1 MNIHFNIRLFLLM
14 LTFGFASVALTLNL
28 SFNKN
33 EILGSDGEVIK
44 KNLHKKELYIHNFLK
59 SSSTFDS
66 LKSIAKN
73 VEWGQ
78 KIISKF
84 QEKDIQLL
92 VFENHRLNF
101 WSGIQVILKTDS
113 SLKSGSTFLTW
124 NNGWY
129 EAIKRVDKSFSVV
142 CLIPIKS
149 NYPFQNQ
156 YLQNKFAPDLI
167 SANNLDIATINDKNV
182 LDIRNIDNKYLFS
195 VKLKS
200 AVINTFYSRVE
211 LLMWILSIIFGLM
224 LANQLCAWVVD
235 KGYVKTAVVLL
246 FCFLSAFRL
255 ADLQYGWFV
264 HYFDIDIFNPKYY
277 AANYYF
283 PSMGAFMLNI
293 VAITWFVIFLYNY
306 RFQIKLSN
314 KPISK
319 LFSAIIYILLGV
331 ILAVAGFQINDLF
344 YGLVLNSNIVF
355 DVTNVLNLNWLS
367 WLGIVILSLSVLS
380 LYLLIQSLLS
390 IGDTLNLTIKE
401 RLIIFCTGV
410 TTVLINRLF
419 FSDFDVF
426 FLLFS
431 LNLLLLGWAYYH
443 GKKRFNLGIFTFVI
457 LIFAIITSLKL
468 DRFQSI
474 KEKES
479 RKLLASKL
487 ESSVDPNAVLLFLNL
502 EREIQKDNF
511 IKDYFDNPLSN
522 YNSLLTRLQKIYFA
536 GYLSRYE
543 LKSYEFNRSDK
554 LLRGESDVDISTFKN
569 LVLSGS
575 VKVSDY
581 FYRINNT
588 FGVQNYFALLPIS
601 KNDEKV
607 GTLVVQLTSKGIYDI
622 SSIPQLLVNGK
633 IKENLNLSGYSYA
646 YYSSGRLLNQQ
657 GKFVYDLI
665 NKDFPGKLKDHVFVK
680 RIDNNGKKFSHLIYK
695 PTSQKVIVI
704 SKEISS
710 LLTKLASVS
719 FIFLILLSFAF
730 IVFTLRWFWFS
741 FNSKKMRLRDL
752 GNYLILTNRMLY
764 KTRIQ
769 VSMVSTVVITLIVS
783 GLITFFNISNQY
795 REQQKEGIL
804 DKVNKIAAGFN
815 KQLFQNGVLTY
826 NEQTELAF
834 NTFADL
840 NGADLNLFDVEG
852 NLILS
857 TQPKIYQNDLIAPK
871 MNSLAYLYLN
881 KLQKSVCTTEEMI
894 GKLSFIS
901 AYVPLRNNRNEPIAY
916 LGLPYFSN
924 IQDYEDRIGL
934 FVNALINVYALVFVA
949 IGFFAV
955 FVANKITNPLTIIQK
970 SLSQT
975 KIGRKNEPIIWKRKD
990 EIGNLIKEYNKM
1002 IAALEISALKL
1013 ARSER
1018 ESAWREMAKQVAHE
1032 IKNPLTP
1039 LKLGVQL
1046 LDKSWK
1052 ENDPNFN
1059 IKFEKFTKSFIEQ
1072 IESLAHIASEF
1083 SSFAKMPDT
1092 VLEKVNLSE
1101 IIQKAIEIYKKSD
1114 EHIIAFHDKTSID
1127 TIVKADKDQLMRC
1140 FNNLIKNAV
1149 EARSELRPGIIQIF
1163 VHCAN
1168 NQIFIEVRDNGIGIP
1183 ESLKSRIFVP
1193 NFTTKSSGTGLGLAF
1208 VKQAV
1213 ENMDGSIRFE
1223 TENDTGTTFFIKL
1236 PLVS

>member
-1 MNIHFNIRLFLLM
+1 
-14 LTFGFASVALTLNL
+14 
-28 SFNKN
+28 
-33 EILGSDGEVIK
+33 
-44 KNLHKKELYIHNFLK
+44 
-59 SSSTFDS
+59 
-66 LKSIAKN
+66 
-73 VEWGQ
+73 
-78 KIISKF
+78 
-84 QEKDIQLL
+84 
-92 VFENHRLNF
+92 
-101 WSGIQVILKTDS
+101 
-113 SLKSGSTFLTW
+113 
-124 NNGWY
+124 
-129 EAIKRVDKSFSVV
+129 
-142 CLIPIKS
+142 
-149 NYPFQNQ
+149 
-156 YLQNKFAPDLI
+156 
-167 SANNLDIATINDKNV
+167 
-182 LDIRNIDNKYLFS
+182 
-195 VKLKS
+195 
-200 AVINTFYSRVE
+200 
-211 LLMWILSIIFGLM
+211 
-224 LANQLCAWVVD
+224 
-235 KGYVKTAVVLL
+235 
-246 FCFLSAFRL
+246 
-255 ADLQYGWFV
+255 
-264 HYFDIDIFNPKYY
+264 
-277 AANYYF
+277 
-283 PSMGAFMLNI
+283 
-293 VAITWFVIFLYNY
+293 
-306 RFQIKLSN
+306 
-314 KPISK
+314 
-319 LFSAIIYILLGV
+319 
-331 ILAVAGFQINDLF
+331 
-344 YGLVLNSNIVF
+344 
-355 DVTNVLNLNWLS
+355 
-367 WLGIVILSLSVLS
+367 
-380 LYLLIQSLLS
+380 
-390 IGDTLNLTIKE
+390 
-401 RLIIFCTGV
+401 
-410 TTVLINRLF
+410 
-419 FSDFDVF
+419 
-426 FLLFS
+426 
-431 LNLLLLGWAYYH
+431 
-443 GKKRFNLGIFTFVI
+443 
-457 LIFAIITSLKL
+457 
-468 DRFQSI
+468 
-474 KEKES
+474 
-479 RKLLASKL
+479 
-487 ESSVDPNAVLLFLNL
+487 
-502 EREIQKDNF
+502 
-511 IKDYFDNPLSN
+511 
-522 YNSLLTRLQKIYFA
+522 
-536 GYLSRYE
+536 
-543 LKSYEFNRSDK
+543 
-554 LLRGESDVDISTFKN
+554 
-569 LVLSGS
+569 
-575 VKVSDY
+575 
-581 FYRINNT
+581 
-588 FGVQNYFALLPIS
+588 
-601 KNDEKV
+601 
-607 GTLVVQLTSKGIYDI
+607 
-622 SSIPQLLVNGK
+622 
-633 IKENLNLSGYSYA
+633 
-646 YYSSGRLLNQQ
+646 
-657 GKFVYDLI
+657 
-665 NKDFPGKLKDHVFVK
+665 
-680 RIDNNGKKFSHLIYK
+680 
-695 PTSQKVIVI
+695 
-704 SKEISS
+704 
-710 LLTKLASVS
+710 
-719 FIFLILLSFAF
+719 
-730 IVFTLRWFWFS
+730 
-741 FNSKKMRLRDL
+741 MRLRDL

-1223 TENDTGTTFFIKL
+1223 TENDTGTTFFITL